1 MKRLLRFVHRDRNT
15 VVAQAEVRSRDIGVL
30 GLDSRVRGQIE
41 FQGALTVDGTVS
53 GDVRSPE
60 GSGAMLIVGQSATI
74 QGDIV
79 SDSVLISGRVSGNVK
94 ARQRVE
100 IFGTGILHGDIETGD
115 IMIQGGA
122 EFQGRC
128 QMLKQAPVVRA
139 GIGGMAPAGPRE
151 AGAESVRRGRKGR
164 GSRADRP
171 ESGSSGE
178 NSALEHA
185 EDGLAVRQDSRAE
198 RGGTTEGPSA

>member
-1 MKRLLRFVHRDRNT
+1 VKRLLRFLHRDRNT
-15 VVAQAEVRSRDIGVL
+15 VVARPEIRSRDIGVL
-30 GLDSRVRGQIE
+30 GLDSRVRGQIH

-60 GSGAMLIVGQSATI
+60 GSGAMLIVGQSAAI
-74 QGDIV
+74 EGNIV
-79 SDSVLISGRVSGNVK
+79 SDSVLISGRVNGNVK
-94 ARQRVE
+94 AKQRVE

-128 QMLKQAPVVRA
+128 QMLKQAPEVRA
-139 GIGGMAPAGPRE
+139 GIGGMAPPTPRGD
-151 AGAESVRRGRKGR
+151 GAESARRGRKGR
-164 GSRADRP
+164 GSRTDRP
-171 ESGSSGE
+171 EGGSSGE
-178 NSALEHA
+178 NGALEHA
-185 EDGLAVRQDSRAE
+185 EESLAVQQDPRAE